1 MKQLTEKLNEN
12 KYTLSIAFS
21 VMFLLGFLSML
32 FQSAS
37 NVLLGVSV
45 GFFTLLCVF
54 LNVTNALSLMI
65 TMLPYL
71 SFTFKFVE
79 MSYFYW
85 ISSMFA
91 MVFLIKY
98 IIECAKGRKKV
109 YIAPLVLSVAIVLFG
124 FYNFNIKNILNFYS
138 NLLILGSCYIIF
150 CYYKEINVKKVC
162 YHFVAG
168 LILSIFL
175 TCLVYLI
182 KDARY
187 LVVTTYDRLK
197 FFCANPNYMQ
207 SQAIIALA
215 IIVVAVFKYNLAWYY
230 SIPASATI
238 CVAGFLTNSKTFLVL
253 LCILALLYACNLIT
267 SKNRKN
273 YTAIVVFVCV
283 FTVVVLACSGY
294 ILDTIDRFG
303 ESGFDKVLDNIFT
316 GRYSIWK
323 MYLTEWASSPMTIF
337 FGKGVCFDTLGIDT
351 HSSYILL
358 LFEYGLIGVLLIAGL
373 IYAYIT
379 CADKNRSLSKTS
391 FIPLVCF
398 LLNIVEESFIGK
410 KCAWL
415 LILCIMVAFV
425 PIEKTNEQTV
435 KTKER
440 KIEDGNKDFGVD

>member
-32 FQSAS
+32 FPSAS

-71 SFTFKFVE
+71 SFAFSFVE

-91 MVFLIKY
+91 LVFLIRY
-98 IIECAKGRKKV
+98 IVDCVKGKKKV

-124 FYNFNIKNILNFYS
+124 FYKFDIKNILNFYS
-138 NLLILGSCYIIF
+138 NLLILGSCYIVF

-162 YHFVAG
+162 LYFVAG
-168 LILSIFL
+168 LLMSILL
-175 TCLVYLI
+175 TCATYLI
-182 KDARY
+182 KDFRY
-187 LVVTTYDRLK
+187 LVVTPYDRIK

-230 SIPASATI
+230 SIPASAII

-253 LCILALLYACNLIT
+253 LCILALLYACNLIA

-273 YTAIVVFVCV
+273 FVPVIVFVCV
-283 FTVVVLACSGY
+283 FIVVVLACSGY
-294 ILDTIDRFG
+294 IIDTIERFG
-303 ESGFDKVLDNIFT
+303 ECGFDKVLDNIFT

-323 MYLTEWASSPMTIF
+323 MYLAELASSPMSIF
-337 FGKGVCFDTLGIDT
+337 FGKGVCFEMLGIDM
-351 HSSYILL
+351 HSSYIMLL
-358 LFEYGLIGVLLIAGL
+358 YEYGLIGVLMIAGL
-373 IYAYIT
+373 IYAYIS
-379 CADKNRSLSKTS
+379 CADKSKVLSKTS

-425 PIEKTNEQTV
+425 PMEKTNEQTV
-435 KTKER
+435 KTDEKE
-440 KIEDGNKDFGVD
+440 IEDGNKNFGVD